1 MLNRFFIR
9 RFLVRFGNL
18 GAKYESFIHIVG
30 LTSIAISVTYLFFRV
45 SYTWQ
50 GSHPIAFA
58 ILLFA
63 EVFSF
68 LTFVLFLYDSW
79 RIPPVNAPEKL
90 NEAVDIVIT
99 TYDEDVSILEPTI
112 VSSLRVNNVGKVWVL
127 DDGRRAAV
135 AELCKLLDVN
145 YVTRPDNKHAK
156 AGNINH
162 ALPIIDAELILFLDA
177 DHVPSREIV
186 EKLSG
191 YFADPKVAVV
201 QSSHGFRNRDSSQ
214 HRDLARHEQSLF
226 YEVLM
231 PARDKSQSAFWSGSA
246 AILRKSALEKIGG
259 VATETITEDLH
270 TSLKLQRA
278 GYLVRYHNETLVSA
292 LAPHTAADYLL
303 QRDRWARGTLSVLT
317 SSDSPIFGKGW
328 KLGQRIHYLN
338 NFLYYLIPFQ
348 RLAYVGSLVLLF
360 FFGWLPISNVSSEI
374 LILILLNLFMTG
386 FASVLFAR
394 GKRDAFDGT
403 QFTWLSASI
412 HLKAL
417 IDLVRKRRT
426 PFAVTPKVATQRSF
440 WEKVSLLRLPIIVFA
455 VLLVALIY
463 SALHQLGILN
473 SYQFLNKWVP
483 GIHDSVVFWWATF
496 FLFLELF
503 SLERLLRH
511 EFKRNQVRALWR
523 FQTQLPGY
531 INGSSV
537 LITDI
542 HESGVAF
549 ESANNVCEIG
559 VEAPLNIELEFVTK
573 NSGVESKYRKRARG
587 FITPVR
593 ILQLP
598 DRIITAGTLRWASN
612 QDRWD
617 AQDLCYAHLA
627 ISEQRTSSPLS

>member
-1 MLNRFFIR
+1 MVNRFF
-9 RFLVRFGNL
+9 VRTPFARLGVL
-18 GAKYESFIHIVG
+18 GAKYESLIHAIGIVSVG
-30 LTSIAISVTYLFFRV
+30 ISVTYLCFRIIF
-45 SYTWQ
+45 TWQ
-50 GSHPIAFA
+50 GSHPLAFA

-63 EVFSF
+63 EIFSF

-79 RIPPVNAPEKL
+79 RIPPVVSPKPLDET
-90 NEAVDIVIT
+90 VDIVIT

-112 VSSLRVNNVGKVWVL
+112 VSSLRVNQVGKVWVL
-127 DDGRRAAV
+127 DDGKRDAV
-135 AELCKLLDVN
+135 AELCKLLEVN

-162 ALPIIDAELILFLDA
+162 ALPIIDSELILFLDA

-186 EKLSG
+186 ERLSG
-191 YFADPKVAVV
+191 YFIDPRVAVV

-231 PARDKSQSAFWSGSA
+231 PARDRSQCAFWSGSA

-360 FFGWLPISNVSSEI
+360 FFGWLPISNVSIEI
-374 LILILLNLFMTG
+374 LVLILLNLFMTG
-386 FASVLFAR
+386 FTSVLFAR

-426 PFAVTPKVATQRSF
+426 PFAVTPKVATQLSF
-440 WEKVSLLRLPIIVFA
+440 WEKVSILRLPIIVFG
-455 VLLVALIY
+455 VLIVALIY
-463 SALHQLGILN
+463 SALHQLGVLN
-473 SYQFLNKWVP
+473 SYAFLNKWVP

-496 FLFLELF
+496 FLYLEVF
-503 SLERLLRH
+503 SIERLLRH

-549 ESANNVCEIG
+549 ESANNICDLG
-559 VEAPLNIELEFVTK
+559 VEVPLNIELEFMP
-573 NSGVESKYRKRARG
+573 NAGSDESKYRKRASG

-593 ILQLP
+593 ILHLP
-598 DRIITAGTLRWASN
+598 DRVITAGTLRWASN
-612 QDRWD
+612 QDRWN

-627 ISEQRTSSPLS
+627 IAEQRA